1 MSPLLKTNHS
11 TKNMRI
17 RNILWV
23 SATTVLF
30 SSCATPKIAYLQDMQ
45 PGTAEEVLNT
55 PEIRVRP
62 EDKISILVNSKDP
75 LLANLFNLPIVSRQ
89 IGTTSSASS
98 SNSQGISGYTVNK
111 DGNIDFPVL
120 GPVHVAEMTREE
132 IAAHI
137 KNELISQDLV
147 KDPVVT
153 VEFMNLTVS
162 VLGEV
167 VHPGRFN
174 IDKDRLTLLDAISMA
189 GDLTVYG
196 KRDNVLVQRDENG
209 KKVLYK
215 VNLNSG
221 HDLYSSPVY
230 YLQQNDIVYVE
241 PNSVRA
247 RQATVNGSN
256 IRSASFWMSLAS
268 LLTTIT
274 VLIVK

>member
-1 MSPLLKTNHS
+1 
-11 TKNMRI
+11 MRI
-17 RNILWV
+17 KNILWV

-45 PGTAEEVLNT
+45 PGTAKEVLNT
-55 PEIRVRP
+55 TEIRVRP

-120 GPVHVAEMTREE
+120 GPVHVAGMTREE

-247 RQATVNGSN
+247 RQATVNGNN

>member
-1 MSPLLKTNHS
+1 MK
-11 TKNMRI
+11 I
-17 RNILWV
+17 RNILFLLPL
-23 SATTVLF
+23 LF
-30 SSCATPKIAYLQDMQ
+30 LLGSCAAPKVAYFMDMKQ
-45 PGTAEEVLNT
+45 GAAEQVLN
-55 PEIRVRP
+55 PLEIRVRP

-75 LLANLFNLPIVSRQ
+75 LLMDLFNLPIISRQ
-89 IGTTSSASS
+89 IGSSSGT

-120 GPVHVAEMTREE
+120 GKIHVEGMTREE

-137 KNELISQDLV
+137 KDKLMTQNLV

-167 VHPGRFN
+167 AHPGRFN
-174 IDKDRLTLLDAISMA
+174 IDKDRLTLLDALSMA
-189 GDLTVYG
+189 GDLTIHG
-196 KRDNVLVQRDENG
+196 KRENVLVQREENG
-209 KKVLYK
+209 KKILYQ

-221 HDLYSSPVY
+221 YDLYASPVY

-241 PNSVRA
+241 PNSMRA
-247 RQATVNGSN
+247 RQATVNGN
-256 IRSASFWMSLAS
+256 NVRSASFWMSLAS

>member
-1 MSPLLKTNHS
+1 MKIRYTLFLL
-11 TKNMRI
+11 
-17 RNILWV
+17 
-23 SATTVLF
+23 TVAFLLG
-30 SSCATPKIAYLQDMQ
+30 SCAAPRVAYFTDMKQ
-45 PGTAEEVLNT
+45 GAAEQVLN
-55 PEIRVRP
+55 PLEIRVRP

-75 LLANLFNLPIVSRQ
+75 LLMDLFNLPIISRQ
-89 IGTTSSASS
+89 IGSSSGT
-98 SNSQGISGYTVNK
+98 SNSQGVSGYTINR
-111 DGNIDFPVL
+111 DGDIDFPVL
-120 GPVHVAEMTREE
+120 GKIHVEGMTREE

-137 KNELISQDLV
+137 KDKLMTQNLV

-167 VHPGRFN
+167 ARPGRFN
-174 IDKDRLTLLDAISMA
+174 IDKDRLTLLDALSMA

-196 KRDNVLVQRDENG
+196 KRENVLVQREENG

-221 HDLYSSPVY
+221 YDLYASPVY

-241 PNSVRA
+241 PNSMKA
-247 RQATVNGSN
+247 RQATVNGN
-256 IRSASFWMSLAS
+256 NVRSASFWMSLAS